1 MANIGKCRYGQPE
14 ILPTGRPAGVPSL
27 RRPGRGAAVCR
38 PADLYNR
45 RPVSSGG
52 NHHPEATIPAL
63 EVLPVRD
70 IRFHEEVDL
79 ARVAALIERL
89 GSDGVLRNP
98 PIVARLPGK
107 RCLLLDG
114 ANRIEALIR
123 MGIRHALVQTETFGD
138 SALGL
143 SHWNHVIRARETA
156 AILADPPA
164 GIRLQGPD
172 GPHDVAEGSPIGRL
186 LLPGG
191 DEAVLLVSPEPSKR
205 AAALRELCARY
216 THPRGRLA
224 RIAHRDL
231 SRVRSAYPEFGGLL
245 EYTDISKEQVLQ
257 IAEAGER
264 LPSGITRFL
273 VPKRVLGFNLPLSFL
288 EMNLPLSEKRRRL
301 EDLVSDRFGS
311 GRVRYYAEP
320 AFVFDD

>member
-1 MANIGKCRYGQPE
+1 MSSDGKHHSE
-14 ILPTGRPAGVPSL
+14 
-27 RRPGRGAAVCR
+27 AA
-38 PADLYNR
+38 
-45 RPVSSGG
+45 
-52 NHHPEATIPAL
+52 IPAL

-89 GSDGVLRNP
+89 SSDGVLRNP
-98 PIVARLPGK
+98 PIVARLSGK

-114 ANRIEALIR
+114 ANRIEALTR
-123 MGIRHALVQTETFGD
+123 MGIRHALVQVEAFGD

-143 SHWNHVIRARETA
+143 SHWNHVIRDREAA
-156 AILADPPA
+156 AILADPPR
-164 GIRLQGPD
+164 GVRLHRPNAPPEVG
-172 GPHDVAEGSPIGRL
+172 GHLPIGRL
-186 LLPGG
+186 LLADGG
-191 DEAVLLVSPEPSKR
+191 ETALLVSSEPSAR
-205 AAALRELCARY
+205 AAALRALCARY
-216 THPRGRLA
+216 SRPRARLA

-231 SRVRSAYPEFGGLL
+231 DRVRSAYPGFGGLL
-245 EYTDISKEQVLQ
+245 EYTDISREQVLQ

-273 VPKRVLGFNLPLSFL
+273 VPRRVLGFNLPLSFL
-288 EMNLPLSEKRRRL
+288 EMKLPLSEKRRRL

>member
-1 MANIGKCRYGQPE
+1 MVRDCQQY
-14 ILPTGRPAGVPSL
+14 
-27 RRPGRGAAVCR
+27 
-38 PADLYNR
+38 
-45 RPVSSGG
+45 
-52 NHHPEATIPAL
+52 PEARIPTL
-63 EVLPVRD
+63 RVLPVRD

-89 GSDGVLRNP
+89 SSDGVLRNP
-98 PIVARLPGK
+98 PIVARLPDK
-107 RCLLLDG
+107 SCLLLDG

-123 MGIRHALVQTETFGD
+123 MGIRHAVVQMETFGD

-143 SHWNHVIRARETA
+143 SHWNHVIRAREAA

-164 GIRLQGPD
+164 GIRLHRREPSQQSHED
-172 GPHDVAEGSPIGRL
+172 LAVGRL
-186 LLPGG
+186 LLPDG
-191 DEAVLLVSPEPSKR
+191 DETQFLVSREPPER
-205 AAALRELCARY
+205 AAALRNLCARF
-216 THPRGRLA
+216 THPRARLA

-231 SRVRSAYPEFGGLL
+231 DRVRSAFPEFGGML
-245 EYTDISKEQVLQ
+245 EYTDISKEQVLK

-273 VPKRVLGFNLPLSFL
+273 VPRRVLGFNLPLSFL
-288 EMNLPLSEKRRRL
+288 EMNLPLGEKRRRL
-301 EDLVSDRFGS
+301 EDLVSDRFAS